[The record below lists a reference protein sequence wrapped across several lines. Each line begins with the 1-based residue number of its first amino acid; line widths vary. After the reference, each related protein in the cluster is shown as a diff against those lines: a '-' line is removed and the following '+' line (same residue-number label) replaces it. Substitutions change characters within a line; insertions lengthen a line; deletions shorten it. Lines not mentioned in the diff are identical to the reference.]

1 MANDTDA
8 AVYVRV
14 SSEKQDVDL
23 SISAQL
29 KALKEYA
36 ARNGLKIVREY
47 VDQAESGKT
56 AARPAFREMIA
67 AAKRSPRPFGVVLV
81 WKFSRFARSREDS
94 ILFKTM
100 LKKAGIKVVSISEP
114 SEDSPTGKLLEAFIE
129 SLDEF
134 YSQNL
139 GEEVTRGM
147 RESASRGFYLSAVSP
162 YGYTKIKVRD
172 GAKEHVKLQIDPSK
186 AQTVRRIFEAVLD
199 GNGLASVVKRLN
211 GEGIA
216 GPKGK
221 GWSKTCIRQLLANEA
236 YIGCAVWG
244 RDSVRNLPVVRKED
258 AWPAIVSK
266 EVFSRVQTAMLERAP
281 QSVHPRRVDSRY
293 LLSGIA
299 RCGHCGKA
307 LVGQDAKSGKFTY
320 YVCGTVLKKGSGSCS
335 GRYLN
340 SERFEAALVNK
351 LKERVLTTENL
362 VELVKIVNEEIG
374 SAAKEYSSRLDAN
387 LSETADV
394 ESRLERLYDALETGK
409 VQLADLA
416 PRIQQ
421 LRERRDQLVEFR
433 WRLEQ
438 EFSERRVELAD
449 EKTIAACVHDL
460 RGLLAEG
467 TLAERRAFIRT
478 FVKEVRVTGSDV
490 VVTYTNP
497 LGGVRTNEE
506 KLGVLS
512 IEQRGGRYRTRTCD
526 LTDVNRV
533 L

>member
-8 AVYVRV
+8 VLYVRV

-36 ARNGLKIVREY
+36 ARNGLKIVKEY

-162 YGYTKIKVRD
+162 YGYTKIRVRD
-172 GAKEHVKLQIDPSK
+172 GAKDHVKLQIEPGQ
-186 AQTVRRIFEAVLD
+186 AQ
-199 GNGLASVVKRLN
+199 VVKRIFNSVLEGN
-211 GEGIA
+211 GVAGIA
-216 GPKGK
+216 QQLNKDGIGGPKGK
-221 GWSKTCIRQLLANEA
+221 GWGKTSIRKILGNEA
-236 YIGCAVWG
+236 YIGTAVWG
-244 RDSVRNLPVVRKED
+244 RESIRDLPIVRAEN
-258 AWPAIVSK
+258 AWPGIVSN
-266 EVFSRVQTAMLERAP
+266 EVYNQVQETIGNRAP
-281 QSVHPRRVDSRY
+281 QIIHPRRVDSRY
-293 LLSGIA
+293 ILSGIVK
-299 RCGHCGKA
+299 CGACGKA
-307 LVGQDAKSGKFTY
+307 LVGQDAKSGEFTY
-320 YVCGTVLKKGSGSCS
+320 YVCGTLQKKGAGSCS
-335 GRYLN
+335 SRYLN
-340 SERFEAALVNK
+340 SRRFESVVIEK
-351 LKERVLTTENL
+351 IKEHVLTAENLTRLVKIINEEMGIMAKEYRERLNVNL
-362 VELVKIVNEEIG
+362 VETSDL
-374 SAAKEYSSRLDAN
+374 
-387 LSETADV
+387 

-409 VQLADLA
+409 VQLADLV

-421 LRERRDQLVEFR
+421 LRERRDRLLAV
-433 WRLEQ
+433 RLEIEQ
-438 EFSERRVELAD
+438 ELSDRRVELAD
-449 EKTIAACVHDL
+449 EKAVSEYSKDL
-460 RGLLAEG
+460 RETLSEG

-478 FVKEVRVTGSDV
+478 FVKEIKVTGNDV
-490 VVTYTNP
+490 VMTYTNP
-497 LGGVRTNEE
+497 ILPGGRIEE
-506 KLGVLS
+506 KVPVLC
-512 IEQRGGRYRTRTCD
+512 IEHYGGRYWTRTSD
-526 LTDVNRV
+526 LCDVNAM